1 MMKFSFFPFILWLH
15 SLSRGKVPIAL
26 SSYHFFLSSLL
37 RPPSLPLHHSPSLF
51 FFSSF
56 SNRTREGCLHAYK
69 AVGVHALEE
78 KHGGGRTLLERVLK
92 TAVGEE
98 KEKVAKEGEG
108 CERAGTG

>member
-1 MMKFSFFPFILWLH
+1 MPDRMILFFPLH
-15 SLSRGKVPIAL
+15 SLARHAVRNRFVPITL
-26 SSYHFFLSSLL
+26 SSRHFF
-37 RPPSLPLHHSPSLF
+37 PLHCVPSF
-51 FFSSF
+51 NTVRFFSFFSSF
-56 SNRTREGCLHAYK
+56 SIRTREGCLHAYK

-78 KHGGGRTLLERVLK
+78 KHGRTLLERVLK